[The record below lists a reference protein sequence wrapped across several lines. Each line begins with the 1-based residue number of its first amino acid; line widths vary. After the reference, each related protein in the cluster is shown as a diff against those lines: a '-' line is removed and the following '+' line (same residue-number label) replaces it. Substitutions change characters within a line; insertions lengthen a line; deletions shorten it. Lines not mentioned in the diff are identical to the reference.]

1 MSLNRRQPFIEI
13 RNLYKSFDGKA
24 VLQGLDLVVYR
35 GETLVILGAS
45 GSGKSV
51 LLRHINALLRPDS
64 GEVFVDGDRLNDLDE
79 DEMVPVRKKVAMVF
93 QLGALFDSLTVY
105 GNVSYSLREHTRM
118 TDEQIHERV
127 AELLALVEMSGTES
141 LYPAQLSGGM
151 KKRVALARAIA
162 LQPKAVLFDEP
173 TAALDPLVARKI
185 DLLIRTLQRRLGLTS
200 VVVTHDLQCAFMV
213 GDRFALLD
221 GGKIRFQGD
230 VQAVRQSRDELLRE
244 FLASASQLGVEGA
257 RI

>member
-1 MSLNRRQPFIEI
+1 MSPNSRQPFISI
-13 RNLYKSFDGKA
+13 KALCKSFDGKA
-24 VLQGLDLVVYR
+24 VLQGLDLDVFP

-79 DEMVPVRKKVAMVF
+79 DQMVAVRKKVAMVF

-105 GNVSYSLREHTRM
+105 GNVGYSLREHTRM
-118 TDEQIHERV
+118 TDEQIRERV
-127 AELLALVEMSGTES
+127 AELLSLVEMSGTES

-173 TAALDPLVARKI
+173 TAALDPLVSRKI
-185 DLLIRTLQRRLGLTS
+185 NLLIRSLQKRLGLTS

-221 GGKIRFQGD
+221 RGKIRFQGD
-230 VQAVRQSRDELLRE
+230 AQAVRQSRDELLRE
-244 FLASASQLGVEGA
+244 FVGSTSQAGCDGA
-257 RI
+257 GL

>member
-1 MSLNRRQPFIEI
+1 MSRDSQPFIEL
-13 RNLYKSFDGKA
+13 RKLYKSFDSKA
-24 VLQGLDLVVYR
+24 VLQGIDLAVFP
-35 GETLVILGAS
+35 GETLVIMGAS

-64 GEVFVDGDRLNDLDE
+64 GEVYVDGERLNDLDE
-79 DEMVPVRKKVAMVF
+79 DQLVPVRKKVAMVF
-93 QLGALFDSLTVY
+93 QLGALFDSLTVH

-118 TDEQIHERV
+118 TEEQIDRRV
-127 AELLALVEMSGTES
+127 EELLGLVEMSHTES

-162 LQPKAVLFDEP
+162 LQPKGVLFDEP

-185 DLLIRTLQRRLGLTS
+185 NLLIRNLQKRLGLTS

-230 VQAVRQSRDELLRE
+230 LQAVRQSRDELLRE
-244 FLASASQLGVEGA
+244 FLESAGQLGAESA
-257 RI
+257 RL